1 MTIFLLKL
9 RSAARRDDAIR
20 ALRRL
25 LKYARR
31 ACGFT
36 CIDATEIPA
45 QPDPD
50 RAAPGKPGE

>member
-1 MTIFLLKL
+1 VTTFLLKL
-9 RSAARRDDAIR
+9 RTAARGNDAIR

-50 RAAPGKPGE
+50 RAVPGKQGE